1 LLDERGKQA
10 LEEKSLS
17 AINSPRKLSYM
28 MKRQHIGGSE
38 SPENL
43 LASPS
48 VNFGF
53 KPKIA
58 SLKNRT
64 PRSLR
69 KIDFARS
76 TLFEDNN
83 LNVELY
89 RSQIG
94 DQKYTHRNRYKDVGG
109 PSSKKMSYHSNLAN
123 RALKIAGMGIDPNRY
138 IESEQT
144 PTMPAEKIIFAGQE
158 IENKELNFES
168 CSKYYNV
175 QHGFQNVHKDIEK
188 SSLVANA
195 KQLKKLPLFRNI
207 KMKNLTN
214 TMTSMRF

>member
-1 LLDERGKQA
+1 
-10 LEEKSLS
+10 
-17 AINSPRKLSYM
+17 M

-94 DQKYTHRNRYKDVGG
+94 DQKHTHRNRYKNVGG

-138 IESEQT
+138 VESERT

-168 CSKYYNV
+168 CSRYYN
-175 QHGFQNVHKDIEK
+175 I
-188 SSLVANA
+188 
-195 KQLKKLPLFRNI
+195 
-207 KMKNLTN
+207 
-214 TMTSMRF
+214 